1 MHACHRFSHFCDFYS
16 YHSLHPFT
24 MTVIDKVKNA
34 VHSSDSSSQ
43 QPPAAAQMGH
53 AQDSDKLPEL
63 PEQPAFDHEK
73 ITVIFVL
80 GGPGAGEVGLSLS
93 EPTS

>member
-1 MHACHRFSHFCDFYS
+1 
-16 YHSLHPFT
+16 

-43 QPPAAAQMGH
+43 QPPAAAHMGH